1 MALSVCIFGCMSP
14 SYQASYVYYVYDY
27 LNEPCNLPDCWRFL
41 FMKFVYKKLIL
52 IYYCHFLHDDNIM
65 LIFLS
70 MYTLF
75 RMLLFGSMVLENDI
89 EDSVEFDSLQVGF
102 VWWLR
107 QVSFK
112 IVCLFYFVVFFMHF
126 FWLEE
131 TLMLFPFKC
140 DGFSVCHVTIMS
152 WSHLWMEYVYDDWLL
167 NLYI

>member
-1 MALSVCIFGCMSP
+1 
-14 SYQASYVYYVYDY
+14 
-27 LNEPCNLPDCWRFL
+27 
-41 FMKFVYKKLIL
+41 MKFVYKKLIL
-52 IYYCHFLHDDNIM
+52 IYYCHFLHDDNIV

-140 DGFSVCHVTIMS
+140 DGFSVCMS
-152 WSHLWMEYVYDDWLL
+152 QLCHEATFEWNMCMMIDCWIFTYKSFDKVFILIFWHQFLWENSCWSTNVV
-167 NLYI
+167 